1 MRYGLYW
8 PEQQKY
14 KVELVW
20 LKDFKEKRIMKQ
32 ILLTLLIFF
41 PFIVCIY
48 SEQKTISFVQGTIL
62 NDTVKTISIGDTL
75 L

>member
-1 MRYGLYW
+1 
-8 PEQQKY
+8 
-14 KVELVW
+14 
-20 LKDFKEKRIMKQ
+20 MKQ